1 MVKTGKIIW
10 GVVAAA
16 ILTGVCMN
24 QSIYAEEKSRDDI
37 IFSEVPMTVFFE
49 GGTSEEEILK
59 IKEKIEEM
67 PETRKVEYISSDE
80 TWTEFKNQYFGGTDS
95 TEANE
100 DPLTNS
106 ANLSVYA
113 YDADSLRNLISYIE
127 GMDRVWEVEYSEE
140 LLDNF
145 SGMEQLFTMG
155 GETDA
160 TEVEAERGTV
170 YDSFY
175 IYEYE
180 ENSEALQN
188 LKTGGEIITVNGEKT
203 GKYVISV
210 KDNYVL
216 AVEVPLEIADEFHE
230 QEENP

>member
-1 MVKTGKIIW
+1 MVRTGKIIL

-16 ILTGVCMN
+16 ILTGACMN
-24 QSIYAEEKSRDDI
+24 QSIYAEEKSKDDI

-67 PETRKVEYISSDE
+67 PETRRVEYTSADE
-80 TWTEFKNQYFGGTDS
+80 AWQEFKNQYFGGTYS
-95 TEANE
+95 TEADDN
-100 DPLTNS
+100 PLANS

-113 YDADSLRNLISYIE
+113 YDADDYKSLISYIE
-127 GMDRVWEVEYSEE
+127 GMDRVREVEYSEE
-140 LLDNF
+140 LLENL
-145 SGMEQLFTMG
+145 SGIEQFFTTG
-155 GETDA
+155 REIDA
-160 TEVEAERGTV
+160 AEVEAERGTV
-170 YDSFY
+170 YDGFY

-180 ENSEALQN
+180 ANSEVLKN
-188 LKTGGEIITVNGEKT
+188 LKAGEEIITVDGGKT

-216 AVEVPLEIADEFHE
+216 AVEVPSEISDEFQE

>member
-67 PETRKVEYISSDE
+67 SETRKVEYISSDE
-80 TWTEFKNQYFGGTDS
+80 AWTEFKNQYFGGTDS
-95 TEANE
+95 TEADE

-160 TEVEAERGTV
+160 TEVEAGRGTV
-170 YDSFY
+170 YDGFY

-180 ENSEALQN
+180 ENSKALQN
-188 LKTGGEIITVNGEKT
+188 LKTGGEIITVNGGKT

-216 AVEVPLEIADEFHE
+216 AVEVPSEISDKFQE
-230 QEENP
+230 QEENS